1 MKAYGNV
8 ITGTVGAQSLDL
20 PTTPA
25 ARPSHWPAK
34 RDRTA
39 WTSPIARS
47 LDEAATRRAEQAATQ
62 AAVAE
67 AREKDERERRARH
80 AKAAPVKRAPAQ
92 RTTSKPVKERAARPQ
107 PPEQPRPGHLTPAEV
122 AQLVDEGLAAPVAA
136 PATPPVAPAPAAKPK
151 ATPKP
156 QPRKIDDNEAVRLF
170 TVEQRTVA
178 EIARHFGCS
187 HPAVVQRL
195 RKAGVYTTRPA
206 RNTGDA
212 NGSHRAAVELRE
224 RVETDLRALWA
235 EGLPIWAIAVRLN
248 VSETLVKRM
257 ASEFDLPRRRK
268 ALDPEQITRLY
279 AEHRSIERVAELLD
293 TSSAAIRYQ
302 LGKAGVQ
309 LRAPGDNGAR
319 IPDDVRQAAVDAY
332 RAGVSPV
339 KIRHQY
345 GLGET
350 TLLRFIRDAG
360 VTPRTNGQRGDLPRE
375 ADEEASPAAPTT
387 REQLLEALLL
397 ERFAPPPRKP
407 SRTPRAP
414 AQPLVP
420 LDLLPDIAR
429 RRRVLL
435 EATSGRRNHAEEAT
449 A

>member
-92 RTTSKPVKERAARPQ
+92 RTTSKPVKERANA
-107 PPEQPRPGHLTPAEV
+107 
-122 AQLVDEGLAAPVAA
+122 
-136 PATPPVAPAPAAKPK
+136 
-151 ATPKP
+151 
-156 QPRKIDDNEAVRLF
+156 
-170 TVEQRTVA
+170 
-178 EIARHFGCS
+178 
-187 HPAVVQRL
+187 
-195 RKAGVYTTRPA
+195 
-206 RNTGDA
+206 
-212 NGSHRAAVELRE
+212 SHRAAVELRE

-309 LRAPGDNGAR
+309 LRALGDHGAR
-319 IPDDVRQAAVDAY
+319 IPDDVRQAAIDAY
-332 RAGVSPV
+332 RAGVSPA

-345 GLGET
+345 AIGET
-350 TLLRFIRDAG
+350 TLLRWIQQAG
-360 VTPRTNGQRGDLPRE
+360 VTRRTPGERGDRT
-375 ADEEASPAAPTT
+375 ARDDEEASPAAAITS
-387 REQLLEALLL
+387 RAQLLEALTL
-397 ERFAPPPRKP
+397 ERFGPPPR
-407 SRTPRAP
+407 RPRASPPRP
-414 AQPLVP
+414 AERPVW
-420 LDLLPDIAR
+420 LDPLPDIAR
-429 RRRVLL
+429 RRRELL
-435 EATSGRRNHAEEAT
+435 EALDGRHHHAEESA
-449 A
+449 